1 REVGDLISRGRCQWL
16 AMWPTFKGLPFQQI
30 LDDVGPAQLR
40 GLKGVMVVGESS
52 GQELVRGAPSFSY
65 TLTAPNDA
73 LKDLPPA
80 PGDTHALVYTTSG
93 TTSQSKLVVHDQQT
107 LISHGQSVARYF
119 GIERGDAVLLG
130 APLCGAFGFSTAL
143 GGLAAGA
150 PLVSAP
156 VLDPAECAKQ

>member
-1 REVGDLISRGRCQWL
+1 
-16 AMWPTFKGLPFQQI
+16 
-30 LDDVGPAQLR
+30 
-40 GLKGVMVVGESS
+40 
-52 GQELVRGAPSFSY
+52 FSY
-65 TLTAPNDA
+65 A
-73 LKDLPPA
+73 LPAATDVLAGVGQA

-107 LISHGQSVARYF
+107 LISHGQNVARYF